1 MLPSLESFW
10 FPQLKLTSSSF
21 KRIQLSLSPQ
31 LWGIYFFPCDENL
44 CTGRSLT
51 HSYIPPEGW
60 AQCMR
65 QLLKKYLLNDCMN
78 LFTHCSQWSSQ
89 NRNLITIFSTL
100 PNLPWFWKVKIRPDS
115 LTHPTRLFKSGITTS
130 SVSSHN
136 RLSCLHSLGPSQRS
150 VFFLKRTLCPPFPGP
165 CACCSLS
172 SWPCK
177 GLFIQRC
184 YTDSSLLQG
193 RLLSCHKLSPES

>member
-1 MLPSLESFW
+1 MLPPLESFW

-89 NRNLITIFSTL
+89 NRNLISCPHLEKCQWLSTAL
-100 PNLPWFWKVKIRPDS
+100 K
-115 LTHPTRLFKSGITTS
+115 
-130 SVSSHN
+130 
-136 RLSCLHSLGPSQRS
+136 
-150 VFFLKRTLCPPFPGP
+150 LKRSKWKMKLKGPGEEFTFHP
-165 CACCSLS
+165 QPSCQKKNIGYAMLERKRNRWDTYQQGVQSINQS
-172 SWPCK
+172 PRKTVK
-177 GLFIQRC
+177 GQK
-184 YTDSSLLQG
+184 YQ
-193 RLLSCHKLSPES
+193 LLSNKIKHQISRPQIRYPRN